1 MGAKP
6 ASASVVLLLGVTP
19 DPFPWVQ
26 GKKVNELSSA
36 LSIVSSKKKGSFCM
50 FLVVQI
56 KLWEGIEFVSKMDTC
71 MIGSLELLRSSTQH
85 AACGNRET
93 CMRENVMLTNGPAQ
107 LETSFQKACGSFSLY
122 H

>member
-1 MGAKP
+1 
-6 ASASVVLLLGVTP
+6 
-19 DPFPWVQ
+19 
-26 GKKVNELSSA
+26 
-36 LSIVSSKKKGSFCM
+36 M
-50 FLVVQI
+50 FLVVQN

-71 MIGSLELLRSSTQH
+71 VIGSLELLRSSTQH

-93 CMRENVMLTNGPAQ
+93 CMRENVMLTNGQAQ